1 MRAVGTFQQ
10 KLLPDP
16 SGILDSG
23 KPYEW
28 FILTALVNIRR
39 SITLWECEVT
49 AMRSSLRRLTFK
61 KVLRP
66 LALLAA
72 SPPKMPA
79 PHADSTVYFCKR
91 FGNKNYCKFYSKQYP
106 PPTIFVR

>member
-1 MRAVGTFQQ
+1 M
-10 KLLPDP
+10 
-16 SGILDSG
+16 
-23 KPYEW
+23 E
-28 FILTALVNIRR
+28 
-39 SITLWECEVT
+39 
-49 AMRSSLRRLTFK
+49 MRSNSDEIITEKAYTFK

-79 PHADSTVYFCKR
+79 PHADSTVYFYKR

-106 PPTIFVR
+106 PPAIFAR